1 MKIQPIIISGVILF
15 LSAAAAPA
23 RPQDDADGCQ
33 GLAADHPRIIVYEQ
47 SPSVLSAH
55 KGNGWYM
62 LDNKG
67 TFYYQTIL
75 TEKALEQEV
84 TADASSLAKAINATG
99 HVAVYGI
106 HFDTAKATIT
116 PDSEQTLTEIVKL
129 LSDSQD
135 LKLRRRLY
143 RQRRP
148 TGGEPGAVGAARAG
162 SGRVAD
168 RSRRHGD
175 ASGGKR
181 DRPGQPR
188 RRQRDGRWARQES
201 ARRAGQVLR
210 SAPADLSS
218 VVTPP
223 QNRSSVMSNC
233 PFVRCAVGT
242 GTTFSGFETNV
253 TVKVP
258 VTRVVEI
265 EVTVKVPAPPVWP
278 LSQFCAPRTIVTV
291 P

>member
-15 LSAAAAPA
+15 LSAPAAPA
-23 RPQDDADGCQ
+23 RPQDDADGCKDSP
-33 GLAADHPRIIVYEQ
+33 LITRTIVYEQ
-47 SPSVLSAH
+47 SPSVLTAH

-135 LKLRRRLY
+135 LKLRVEGYTDNVGQPAANQALSERRA
-143 RQRRP
+143 Q
-148 TGGEPGAVGAARAG
+148 AVVAWLTAHGVTATRLAAKGIGQANP
-162 SGRVAD
+162 VAD
-168 RSRRHGD
+168 N
-175 ASGGKR
+175 ATE
-181 DRPGQPR
+181 
-188 RRQRDGRWARQES
+188 DGRAKN
-201 ARRAGQVLR
+201 RRVEL
-210 SAPADLSS
+210 
-218 VVTPP
+218 
-223 QNRSSVMSNC
+223 
-233 PFVRCAVGT
+233 
-242 GTTFSGFETNV
+242 
-253 TVKVP
+253 VK
-258 VTRVVEI
+258 
-265 EVTVKVPAPPVWP
+265 
-278 LSQFCAPRTIVTV
+278 F
-291 P
+291 